1 MRSSRVY
8 QITRTTRLCPCPLW
22 SGLSALQAVGP
33 SGAPAAK
40 DVLLALGGVGDLS
53 RAVGQ
58 ADEEGRLLLELA
70 LVAGDGDLGLDRE
83 GARADVDAAD
93 VLAVDRVDLDSRVAG
108 GCLAQ
113 RGDEDVRQVELEQVP
128 VVLARLPQGGVVAVQ
143 TDDGAVVGHADEQR
157 AAVGAVQERG
167 DGLDRRGLQRLVL
180 LAALPGPQRRL
191 VLEVLG
197 LPVRAEQLADR
208 AV

>member
-70 LVAGDGDLGLDRE
+70 LVAGDGDLGLDRQR
-83 GARADVDAAD
+83 GSPGPHSGR
-93 VLAVDRVDLDSRVAG
+93 R
-108 GCLAQ
+108 GCLAGGADLP
-113 RGDEDVRQVELEQVP
+113 RCR
-128 VVLARLPQGGVVAVQ
+128 RLP
-143 TDDGAVVGHADEQR
+143 R
-157 AAVGAVQERG
+157 
-167 DGLDRRGLQRLVL
+167 
-180 LAALPGPQRRL
+180 PGR
-191 VLEVLG
+191 
-197 LPVRAEQLADR
+197 
-208 AV
+208 